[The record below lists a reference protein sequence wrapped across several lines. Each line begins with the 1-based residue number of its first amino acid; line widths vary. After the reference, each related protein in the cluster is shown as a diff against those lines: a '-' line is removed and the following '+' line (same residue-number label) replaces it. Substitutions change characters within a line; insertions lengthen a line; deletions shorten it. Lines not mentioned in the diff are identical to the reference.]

1 MEEKTC
7 GGESR
12 GMQVGMRQLLRWFG
26 IALIVISMLGPAF
39 APASYGAEASSAEDS
54 QVKTVK
60 ITTKPASGQVNRRTG
75 VVVRKSASFHSKKV
89 ARIPNNKKITMEH
102 MTFTTTKNYSRKQR
116 WFYIK
121 CGNVKGYVPVN
132 QVDHVRYQYRKVKA
146 KRNLTYRYG
155 AGYKMRKKGTLKK
168 GTTLSLCLETKAKGS
183 KTLWYRFRYGKKFY
197 FVSSKDLNLT
207 ETVRVEEDRDNN
219 TSPAKPSG
227 SGTTGTQTGNK
238 DNSTAPD
245 NKENGTN
252 PDGESTVTPP
262 ETNPSVNAT
271 VLQSNKKPM
280 AAQMPK
286 STLTAWYNSLLKMAN
301 LIETNNLKYNTGGGG
316 TTYKKGL
323 AAKKVNCATY
333 ISWSL
338 QDAGFEPSG
347 FCFYLGYGKIYD
359 QKIPKN
365 YFIKSPNYLVQ
376 TNLNMTLSDCVKKG
390 YLKPGDIVGW
400 QDGYHTMVYKHTKNG
415 KYYFFSVGPKSVAN
429 KVVHENT
436 YKANY
441 RIGVIIR
448 RIA

>member
-12 GMQVGMRQLLRWFG
+12 GIQTGMRQLLRWFV

-39 APASYGAEASSAEDS
+39 APVSYGVVANSAEDS

-60 ITTKPASGQVNRRTG
+60 ITTKPASGQINRRTG
-75 VVVRKSASFHSKKV
+75 VVVRKSASSRSKKV
-89 ARIPNNKKITMEH
+89 ARLPNNKKITMEH
-102 MTFTTTKNYSRKQR
+102 MTFTATKNYSRKQR

-121 CGNVKGYVPVN
+121 CGSVKGYVPVN
-132 QVDHVRYQYRKVKA
+132 QVDHVRYQYRQVKA

-197 FVSSKDLNLT
+197 FVSSRDLNLT
-207 ETVRVEEDRDNN
+207 ETVRIEQDRDNSSN
-219 TSPAKPSG
+219 STKPSDSG
-227 SGTTGTQTGNK
+227 SSGTQ
-238 DNSTAPD
+238 A
-245 NKENGTN
+245 
-252 PDGESTVTPP
+252 

-280 AAQMPK
+280 AVQMPK

-301 LIETNNLKYNTGGGG
+301 LIEKNNLKYDTSGGG

-323 AAKKVNCATY
+323 TKKVNCATY

-347 FCFYLGYGKIYD
+347 FCFYLGKGNIYD

-376 TNLNMTLSDCVKKG
+376 TKLNMSLADCVKKG

-400 QDGYHTMVYKHTKNG
+400 QNGYHTMVYKHTKNG

-436 YKANY
+436 YKADY

>member
-1 MEEKTC
+1 
-7 GGESR
+7 
-12 GMQVGMRQLLRWFG
+12 MQVGMRQLLRWFG

-54 QVKTVK
+54 QVKTIK
-60 ITTKPASGQVNRRTG
+60 ITTKPASGQMNRRTG
-75 VVVRKSASFHSKKV
+75 VVVRKSASSHSKKV

-121 CGNVKGYVPVN
+121 CGSVKGYVPVN
-132 QVDHVRYQYRKVKA
+132 QVNHVRYQYRKVKA
-146 KRNLTYRYG
+146 KRNLSYRYG

-168 GTTLSLCLETKAKGS
+168 GTSLSLCLETSAKGS

-207 ETVRVEEDRDNN
+207 ETVRVEEDRD
-219 TSPAKPSG
+219 SGSSSAKPSG
-227 SGTTGTQTGNK
+227 SGTTGTQTGNQ

-400 QDGYHTMVYKHTKNG
+400 QDRYHTMVYKHTKNG

>member
-12 GMQVGMRQLLRWFG
+12 GMQTGVRQLLRWFG

-39 APASYGAEASSAEDS
+39 APVSYGAEDS
-54 QVKTVK
+54 KVKTIK
-60 ITTKPASGQVNRRTG
+60 ITTKPASGQINRRMG
-75 VVVRKSASFHSKKV
+75 VVVRKSASSRSKKV
-89 ARIPNNKKITMEH
+89 ARLPNNKKITMEH
-102 MTFTTTKNYSRKQR
+102 MSFTTTKNYSRKQR

-121 CGNVKGYVPVN
+121 CGSVKGYVPVN

-207 ETVRVEEDRDNN
+207 ET
-219 TSPAKPSG
+219 
-227 SGTTGTQTGNK
+227 
-238 DNSTAPD
+238 
-245 NKENGTN
+245 
-252 PDGESTVTPP
+252 
-262 ETNPSVNAT
+262 NPSVNAT

-280 AAQMPK
+280 AVQMPK

-301 LIETNNLKYNTGGGG
+301 SIETNNLKYNTGGGG
-316 TTYKKGL
+316 TTYQKGL
-323 AAKKVNCATY
+323 KAKKVNCATY

-376 TNLNMTLSDCVKKG
+376 TNLNMSLADCVKKG

-400 QDGYHTMVYKHTKNG
+400 QNGYHTMVYKHTKNG
-415 KYYFFSVGPKSVAN
+415 KYYFFSVRPKSVAN

-436 YKANY
+436 YKASY

>member
-1 MEEKTC
+1 
-7 GGESR
+7 
-12 GMQVGMRQLLRWFG
+12 MQVGMRQLLRWFG

-39 APASYGAEASSAEDS
+39 APVSYGAEASSAEDS

-75 VVVRKSASFHSKKV
+75 VVVRKSASSHSKKV

-121 CGNVKGYVPVN
+121 CGSVKGYVPVN

-207 ETVRVEEDRDNN
+207 ETVCVEEDRDNN
-219 TSPAKPSG
+219 TSQAKPSG
-227 SGTTGTQTGNK
+227 SGTQTGNK

-245 NKENGTN
+245 NKENEIN
-252 PDGESTVTPP
+252 PDTESTVTPP

-347 FCFYLGYGKIYD
+347 FCFYLGYRKIYD

-376 TNLNMTLSDCVKKG
+376 TNLNMTLADCVKKG

-415 KYYFFSVGPKSVAN
+415 KYYFFSVGRKSVAN

>member
-1 MEEKTC
+1 
-7 GGESR
+7 
-12 GMQVGMRQLLRWFG
+12 MQVGMRQLLRWFG

-54 QVKTVK
+54 QVKTIK
-60 ITTKPASGQVNRRTG
+60 ITTKPASGQMNRRTG
-75 VVVRKSASFHSKKV
+75 VVVRKSASSHSKKV

-121 CGNVKGYVPVN
+121 CGSVKGYVPVN

-146 KRNLTYRYG
+146 KRNLSYRYG

-168 GTTLSLCLETKAKGS
+168 GTSLSLCLETSAKGS

-207 ETVRVEEDRDNN
+207 ETVRVEEDRD
-219 TSPAKPSG
+219 SGSSSAKPSG
-227 SGTTGTQTGNK
+227 SGTTGTQTGNQ

-415 KYYFFSVGPKSVAN
+415 KYYFFSVGRKSVAN

>member
-1 MEEKTC
+1 
-7 GGESR
+7 
-12 GMQVGMRQLLRWFG
+12 MQVGMRQLLRWFG
-26 IALIVISMLGPAF
+26 IALIVISMLGAAF

-54 QVKTVK
+54 QVKTIK

-75 VVVRKSASFHSKKV
+75 VVVRKSASFHSKKM

-121 CGNVKGYVPVN
+121 CGSVKGYVPVN

-146 KRNLTYRYG
+146 KRNLSYRYG

-168 GTTLSLCLETKAKGS
+168 GTSLSLCLETSAKGS

-207 ETVRVEEDRDNN
+207 ETVRVEEDRD
-219 TSPAKPSG
+219 SGSSSAKPSG
-227 SGTTGTQTGNK
+227 SGTTGTQTGNQ

-400 QDGYHTMVYKHTKNG
+400 QDGCHTMVYKHTKNG
-415 KYYFFSVGPKSVAN
+415 KYYFFSVGRKSVAN

-436 YKANY
+436 YKASY

>member
-1 MEEKTC
+1 
-7 GGESR
+7 
-12 GMQVGMRQLLRWFG
+12 MQVGMRQLLRWFG

-54 QVKTVK
+54 QVKTIK

-75 VVVRKSASFHSKKV
+75 VVVRKSASSHSKKV

-121 CGNVKGYVPVN
+121 CGSVKGYVPVN

-146 KRNLTYRYG
+146 KRNLSYRYG

-168 GTTLSLCLETKAKGS
+168 GTSLSLCLETKAKGS

-207 ETVRVEEDRDNN
+207 ETVRVEEDRD
-219 TSPAKPSG
+219 SGSSSAKPSG
-227 SGTTGTQTGNK
+227 SGTTGTQTGNQ

-347 FCFYLGYGKIYD
+347 FCFYLGYGKICD

-376 TNLNMTLSDCVKKG
+376 TNLNMTLSDCVKKE

-415 KYYFFSVGPKSVAN
+415 KYYFFSVGSKSVAN

>member
-12 GMQVGMRQLLRWFG
+12 GMRTGMRQLLRWFG

-39 APASYGAEASSAEDS
+39 APVSYGAEDS
-54 QVKTVK
+54 KVKTVK
-60 ITTKPASGQVNRRTG
+60 ITTKPASGQINRRTG
-75 VVVRKSASFHSKKV
+75 VVVRKSASSRSKKV
-89 ARIPNNKKITMEH
+89 ARLPNNKKITMEH
-102 MTFTTTKNYSRKQR
+102 MSFTSTKNYSRKQR
-116 WFYIK
+116 WFCIK
-121 CGNVKGYVPVN
+121 CGSVKGYVPVN

-146 KRNLTYRYG
+146 KRNLSYRYG

-168 GTTLSLCLETKAKGS
+168 GTSLSLCLETSAKGS

-207 ETVRVEEDRDNN
+207 ETVRVEEDRD
-219 TSPAKPSG
+219 SGSSSAKPSG
-227 SGTTGTQTGNK
+227 SGTTGTQTGNQ

-376 TNLNMTLSDCVKKG
+376 TNLNMSLSDCVKKG

-400 QDGYHTMVYKHTKNG
+400 QSGYHTMVYKHTKNG

>member
-7 GGESR
+7 RGESR
-12 GMQVGMRQLLRWFG
+12 STQTGMRQLLRRFG
-26 IALIVISMLGPAF
+26 IVLIVISMLGPAF
-39 APASYGAEASSAEDS
+39 APVSYGVEDS

-60 ITTKPASGQVNRRTG
+60 ITTKPASGQINRRTG
-75 VVVRKSASFHSKKV
+75 VVVRKSASSHSKKV
-89 ARIPNNKKITMEH
+89 ARLPNNKKITMEH

-121 CGNVKGYVPVN
+121 CGSVKGYVPVN

-207 ETVRVEEDRDNN
+207 ETVRIEPDRDNSSN
-219 TSPAKPSG
+219 STKPSG
-227 SGTTGTQTGNK
+227 SGSSGTQ
-238 DNSTAPD
+238 A
-245 NKENGTN
+245 
-252 PDGESTVTPP
+252 ES
-262 ETNPSVNAT
+262 NPSVNAT

-365 YFIKSPNYLVQ
+365 YFIQSPNYLVQ
-376 TNLNMTLSDCVKKG
+376 TNLKMSLADCVKKG

-436 YKANY
+436 YQANY

>member
-1 MEEKTC
+1 
-7 GGESR
+7 
-12 GMQVGMRQLLRWFG
+12 MQVGMRQLLRWFG

-54 QVKTVK
+54 QEKTIK

-75 VVVRKSASFHSKKV
+75 VVVRKSASSHSKKV

-121 CGNVKGYVPVN
+121 CGSVKGYVPVN

-146 KRNLTYRYG
+146 KRNLSYRYG

-168 GTTLSLCLETKAKGS
+168 GTSLSLCLETKAKGS

-207 ETVRVEEDRDNN
+207 ETVRVEEDRD
-219 TSPAKPSG
+219 SGSSSAKPSG
-227 SGTTGTQTGNK
+227 SGTTGTQTGNQ

-323 AAKKVNCATY
+323 ATKKVNCATY

-376 TNLNMTLSDCVKKG
+376 TNLNMSLADCVKKG

-400 QDGYHTMVYKHTKNG
+400 QDGCHTMVYKHTKNG
-415 KYYFFSVGPKSVAN
+415 KYYFFSVGRKSVAN

>member
-12 GMQVGMRQLLRWFG
+12 GMQTGVRQLLRWFG
-26 IALIVISMLGPAF
+26 ITLIVISMLGPAF
-39 APASYGAEASSAEDS
+39 APVSYGAEDS
-54 QVKTVK
+54 KVKTVK
-60 ITTKPASGQVNRRTG
+60 ITTKPASGQIDRRTG
-75 VVVRKSASFHSKKV
+75 AVVRKSASSRSKKV
-89 ARIPNNKKITMEH
+89 ARLPNNKKITMEH

-116 WFYIK
+116 WFHIR
-121 CGNVKGYVPVN
+121 CGSVKGYVPVN
-132 QVDHVRYQYRKVKA
+132 QVDHVRYQYRQVKA

-207 ETVRVEEDRDNN
+207 ETVRIEPDHDNN
-219 TSPAKPSG
+219 SNSTKPSG
-227 SGTTGTQTGNK
+227 SGSSGTQT
-238 DNSTAPD
+238 
-245 NKENGTN
+245 
-252 PDGESTVTPP
+252 

-280 AAQMPK
+280 AVQMPK
-286 STLTAWYNSLLKMAN
+286 ATLTAWYNSLLKMAN
-301 LIETNNLKYNTGGGG
+301 SIETNNLKYNTGGGG
-316 TTYKKGL
+316 TTYQKGL
-323 AAKKVNCATY
+323 KAKKVNCATY

-376 TNLNMTLSDCVKKG
+376 TNLNMSLADCVKKG

-436 YKANY
+436 YKASY

>member
-1 MEEKTC
+1 
-7 GGESR
+7 
-12 GMQVGMRQLLRWFG
+12 MQVGMRQLLRWFG

-54 QVKTVK
+54 QVKTIK
-60 ITTKPASGQVNRRTG
+60 ITTKPASGQMNRRTG
-75 VVVRKSASFHSKKV
+75 VVVRKSASSHSKKV

-121 CGNVKGYVPVN
+121 CGSVKGYVPVN

-146 KRNLTYRYG
+146 KRNLSYRYG

-168 GTTLSLCLETKAKGS
+168 GTSLSLCLETSAKGS

-207 ETVRVEEDRDNN
+207 ETVRVEEDRD
-219 TSPAKPSG
+219 SGSSSAKPSG
-227 SGTTGTQTGNK
+227 SGTTGTQTGNQ

-252 PDGESTVTPP
+252 TDGESTVTPP

-400 QDGYHTMVYKHTKNG
+400 QDRYHTMVYKHTKNG
-415 KYYFFSVGPKSVAN
+415 KYYFFSVGSKSVAN

>member
-12 GMQVGMRQLLRWFG
+12 GMQSGMRKLLRWFG

-39 APASYGAEASSAEDS
+39 APVSYGAEASSAEDS

-75 VVVRKSASFHSKKV
+75 VVVRKSASSRSKKV
-89 ARIPNNKKITMEH
+89 TRIPNNKKITMEH

-121 CGNVKGYVPVN
+121 CGSVKGYVPVN

-168 GTTLSLCLETKAKGS
+168 GTTLSLCLETKANGS
-183 KTLWYRFRYGKKFY
+183 KTLWYRFRLGKKFY
-197 FVSSKDLNLT
+197 FVSSNDLNLT
-207 ETVRVEEDRDNN
+207 
-219 TSPAKPSG
+219 
-227 SGTTGTQTGNK
+227 
-238 DNSTAPD
+238 D
-245 NKENGTN
+245 NKENGTK
-252 PDGESTVTPP
+252 PEGENTVTPP
-262 ETNPSVNAT
+262 EISPSVNAT

-280 AAQMPK
+280 EAQMPK

-301 LIETNNLKYNTGGGG
+301 LIKTNNLKYNTGGGG

-338 QDAGFEPSG
+338 QNAGFEPSG
-347 FCFYLGYGKIYD
+347 FCFYLGKGKIYD

-376 TNLNMTLSDCVKKG
+376 TNLNMSLADCVKKG

-415 KYYFFSVGPKSVAN
+415 KYYFFSVGPKSVAK

-436 YKANY
+436 YKASY

>member
-1 MEEKTC
+1 
-7 GGESR
+7 
-12 GMQVGMRQLLRWFG
+12 MQVGMRQLLRWFG

-39 APASYGAEASSAEDS
+39 APVSYGVEANSAEDS
-54 QVKTVK
+54 QVKTIK

-75 VVVRKSASFHSKKV
+75 VVVRKSASSHSKKV

-121 CGNVKGYVPVN
+121 CGSVKGYVPVN

-146 KRNLTYRYG
+146 KRNLSYRYG

-168 GTTLSLCLETKAKGS
+168 GTSLSLCLETSAKGS

-207 ETVRVEEDRDNN
+207 ETVRVEEDRD
-219 TSPAKPSG
+219 SGSSSAKPSG
-227 SGTTGTQTGNK
+227 SGTTGTQTGNQ

-400 QDGYHTMVYKHTKNG
+400 QDGYHTMVYKHTKTG

>member
-1 MEEKTC
+1 
-7 GGESR
+7 
-12 GMQVGMRQLLRWFG
+12 MQVGMRQLLRWFG

-54 QVKTVK
+54 QVKTIK
-60 ITTKPASGQVNRRTG
+60 ITTKPASGQMNRRTG
-75 VVVRKSASFHSKKV
+75 VVVRKSASSHSKKV

-121 CGNVKGYVPVN
+121 CGSVKGYVPVN

-146 KRNLTYRYG
+146 KRNLSYRYG

-168 GTTLSLCLETKAKGS
+168 GTSLSLCLETSAKGS

-207 ETVRVEEDRDNN
+207 ETVRVEEDRD
-219 TSPAKPSG
+219 SGSSSAKPSG
-227 SGTTGTQTGNK
+227 SGTTGTQTGNQ

-347 FCFYLGYGKIYD
+347 FCFYLGYGKIYN

>member
-12 GMQVGMRQLLRWFG
+12 GMQTGVRQLLRWFG

-39 APASYGAEASSAEDS
+39 APVSYGAEDS

-60 ITTKPASGQVNRRTG
+60 ITTKPASGQINRRTG
-75 VVVRKSASFHSKKV
+75 AVVRKSASSRSKKV
-89 ARIPNNKKITMEH
+89 ARLPNNKKITMGH

-121 CGNVKGYVPVN
+121 CGSVKGYVPVN

-207 ETVRVEEDRDNN
+207 ETVRIEPDRDNGS
-219 TSPAKPSG
+219 SPD
-227 SGTTGTQTGNK
+227 T
-238 DNSTAPD
+238 
-245 NKENGTN
+245 ENI
-252 PDGESTVTPP
+252 VTPP
-262 ETNPSVNAT
+262 KTNPSVNAT

-280 AAQMPK
+280 TAQMPK

-301 LIETNNLKYNTGGGG
+301 LIETNNLKYNTSGGG

-376 TNLNMTLSDCVKKG
+376 TNLNMSLADCVKKG

-400 QDGYHTMVYKHTKNG
+400 QNGYHTMVYKHTKNG
-415 KYYFFSVGPKSVAN
+415 KYYFFSVGPTSVAN

-436 YKANY
+436 YKASY

>member
-1 MEEKTC
+1 
-7 GGESR
+7 
-12 GMQVGMRQLLRWFG
+12 MQVGMRQLLRWFG

-39 APASYGAEASSAEDS
+39 APVSYGAEDS

-75 VVVRKSASFHSKKV
+75 VVVRKSASSHSKKV

-121 CGNVKGYVPVN
+121 CGSVKGYVPVN

-219 TSPAKPSG
+219 TSQAKPSG

-252 PDGESTVTPP
+252 PDTESTVTPP

-376 TNLNMTLSDCVKKG
+376 TNLNMTLADCVKKG

-400 QDGYHTMVYKHTKNG
+400 QDGYHTMVYKHTKND
-415 KYYFFSVGPKSVAN
+415 KYYFFSVGRKSVAN

>member
-1 MEEKTC
+1 MEEKTS

-12 GMQVGMRQLLRWFG
+12 GMQAGMRQLLRWFG

-39 APASYGAEASSAEDS
+39 APVSYGAEDS

-75 VVVRKSASFHSKKV
+75 VVVRKSASSHSKKV

-121 CGNVKGYVPVN
+121 CGSVKGYVPVN

-207 ETVRVEEDRDNN
+207 ETVRVEKDRDNN
-219 TSPAKPSG
+219 TSQAKPSG

-280 AAQMPK
+280 EAQMPK

-376 TNLNMTLSDCVKKG
+376 SNLNMTLADCVKKG

-436 YKANY
+436 YKASY

>member
-1 MEEKTC
+1 
-7 GGESR
+7 
-12 GMQVGMRQLLRWFG
+12 MQAGMRQLLRWFG

-39 APASYGAEASSAEDS
+39 APVSYGAEASSAEDS

-60 ITTKPASGQVNRRTG
+60 ITTKPASGQINRRTG
-75 VVVRKSASFHSKKV
+75 VVVRKSASSRSKKV

-121 CGNVKGYVPVN
+121 CGSVKGYVPVN

-146 KRNLTYRYG
+146 KRNLSYRYG

-168 GTTLSLCLETKAKGS
+168 GTSLSLCLETSAKGS

-207 ETVRVEEDRDNN
+207 ETVRVEEDRD
-219 TSPAKPSG
+219 SCSSSAKPSG
-227 SGTTGTQTGNK
+227 SGTTGTQTGNQ

-286 STLTAWYNSLLKMAN
+286 STLTVWYNSLLKMAN

-400 QDGYHTMVYKHTKNG
+400 QDGYHTMVYKHTKNS

>member
-1 MEEKTC
+1 
-7 GGESR
+7 
-12 GMQVGMRQLLRWFG
+12 MQTGMRQLLRWFG

-54 QVKTVK
+54 QVKTIK

-75 VVVRKSASFHSKKV
+75 VVVRKSASLHSKKV
-89 ARIPNNKKITMEH
+89 ARLPNNKKITMEH

-121 CGNVKGYVPVN
+121 CGSVKGYVPVN

-146 KRNLTYRYG
+146 KRNLSYRYG

-168 GTTLSLCLETKAKGS
+168 GTSLSLCLETSAKGS

-207 ETVRVEEDRDNN
+207 ETVRVEEDRD
-219 TSPAKPSG
+219 SGSSSAKPSG
-227 SGTTGTQTGNK
+227 SGTTGTQTGNQ

-271 VLQSNKKPM
+271 VFQSNKKPM

>member
-1 MEEKTC
+1 
-7 GGESR
+7 
-12 GMQVGMRQLLRWFG
+12 MQTGVRQLLRWFG
-26 IALIVISMLGPAF
+26 ITLIVISMLGPAF
-39 APASYGAEASSAEDS
+39 APVSYGAEDS
-54 QVKTVK
+54 KVKTVK
-60 ITTKPASGQVNRRTG
+60 ITTKPASGQIDRRTG
-75 VVVRKSASFHSKKV
+75 AVVRKSASSRSKKV
-89 ARIPNNKKITMEH
+89 ARLPNNKKITMEH

-116 WFYIK
+116 WFHIR
-121 CGNVKGYVPVN
+121 CGSVKGYVPVN
-132 QVDHVRYQYRKVKA
+132 QVDHVRYQYRQVKA

-207 ETVRVEEDRDNN
+207 ETVRIEPDHDNN
-219 TSPAKPSG
+219 SNSTKPSG
-227 SGTTGTQTGNK
+227 SGSSGTQT
-238 DNSTAPD
+238 
-245 NKENGTN
+245 
-252 PDGESTVTPP
+252 

-280 AAQMPK
+280 AVQMPK
-286 STLTAWYNSLLKMAN
+286 ATLTAWYNSLLKMAN
-301 LIETNNLKYNTGGGG
+301 SIETNNLKYNTGGGG
-316 TTYKKGL
+316 TTYQKGL
-323 AAKKVNCATY
+323 KAKKVNCATY

-376 TNLNMTLSDCVKKG
+376 TNLNMSLADCVKKG

-436 YKANY
+436 YKASY

>member
-1 MEEKTC
+1 
-7 GGESR
+7 
-12 GMQVGMRQLLRWFG
+12 MQVGMRQLLRWFG
-26 IALIVISMLGPAF
+26 IALIVISLLGPAF

-54 QVKTVK
+54 QVKTIK

-75 VVVRKSASFHSKKV
+75 VVVRKSASSRSKKV

-121 CGNVKGYVPVN
+121 CGSVKGYVPVN
-132 QVDHVRYQYRKVKA
+132 QVDHVRYQYRKVKT
-146 KRNLTYRYG
+146 KRNLSYRYG

-168 GTTLSLCLETKAKGS
+168 GTSLSLCLETSAKGS

-207 ETVRVEEDRDNN
+207 ETVRVEEDRD
-219 TSPAKPSG
+219 SGSSSAKPSG
-227 SGTTGTQTGNK
+227 SGTTGTQTGNQ

-376 TNLNMTLSDCVKKG
+376 TNLNMSLADCVKKG

-415 KYYFFSVGPKSVAN
+415 KYYFFSVGLKSVAN

>member
-1 MEEKTC
+1 
-7 GGESR
+7 
-12 GMQVGMRQLLRWFG
+12 MQVGMRQLLRWFG

-54 QVKTVK
+54 QVKTIK
-60 ITTKPASGQVNRRTG
+60 ITTKPASGQMNRRTG
-75 VVVRKSASFHSKKV
+75 VVVRKSASSHSKKV

-121 CGNVKGYVPVN
+121 CGSVKGYVPVN

-146 KRNLTYRYG
+146 KRNLSYRYG

-168 GTTLSLCLETKAKGS
+168 GTSLSLCLETSAKRS

-207 ETVRVEEDRDNN
+207 ETVRVEEDRD
-219 TSPAKPSG
+219 SGSSSAKPSG
-227 SGTTGTQTGNK
+227 SGTTGTQTGNQ

>member
-1 MEEKTC
+1 
-7 GGESR
+7 
-12 GMQVGMRQLLRWFG
+12 MQVGMRQLLRWFG

-54 QVKTVK
+54 QVKTIK

-75 VVVRKSASFHSKKV
+75 VVVRKSASSHSKKV

-121 CGNVKGYVPVN
+121 CGSVKGYVPVN

-146 KRNLTYRYG
+146 KRNLSYRYG

-168 GTTLSLCLETKAKGS
+168 GTSLSLCLETSAKGS
-183 KTLWYRFRYGKKFY
+183 MTLWYRFRYGKKFY

-207 ETVRVEEDRDNN
+207 ETVRVEEDRD
-219 TSPAKPSG
+219 SGSSSAKPSG
-227 SGTTGTQTGNK
+227 SGTTGTQTGNQ

-400 QDGYHTMVYKHTKNG
+400 QDGYHTMVYKHTKTG

>member
-12 GMQVGMRQLLRWFG
+12 GIQTGMRQLLRWFG

-39 APASYGAEASSAEDS
+39 APVSYGVEANSAEDS

-60 ITTKPASGQVNRRTG
+60 ITTKPASGQINRRMG
-75 VVVRKSASFHSKKV
+75 VVVRKSASSRSKKV
-89 ARIPNNKKITMEH
+89 ARLPNNKKITMEH

-116 WFYIK
+116 WFHIR
-121 CGNVKGYVPVN
+121 CGSVKGYVPVN
-132 QVDHVRYQYRKVKA
+132 QVDHVRYQYRQVKA

-207 ETVRVEEDRDNN
+207 ETVRIEPDRDNN
-219 TSPAKPSG
+219 SNSTKPSENG
-227 SGTTGTQTGNK
+227 NTGTQT
-238 DNSTAPD
+238 D
-245 NKENGTN
+245 NKGNETKPDTENA
-252 PDGESTVTPP
+252 VTPP

-280 AAQMPK
+280 TAQMPK

-301 LIETNNLKYNTGGGG
+301 LIEKNNLKYNTSGGG
-316 TTYKKGL
+316 TTYQKGL
-323 AAKKVNCATY
+323 KAKKVNCATY

-376 TNLNMTLSDCVKKG
+376 TNLNMSLSDCVKKG

-400 QDGYHTMVYKHTKNG
+400 QSGYHTMVYKHTKNG
-415 KYYFFSVGPKSVAN
+415 KYYFFSVGSKSVAN

>member
-1 MEEKTC
+1 
-7 GGESR
+7 
-12 GMQVGMRQLLRWFG
+12 MQVGMRQLLRWFG

-54 QVKTVK
+54 QEKTIK

-75 VVVRKSASFHSKKV
+75 VVVRKSASSHSKKV

-121 CGNVKGYVPVN
+121 CGSVKGYVPVN

-146 KRNLTYRYG
+146 KRNLSYRYG

-168 GTTLSLCLETKAKGS
+168 GTSLSLCLETKAKGS

-207 ETVRVEEDRDNN
+207 ETVRVEEDRD
-219 TSPAKPSG
+219 SGSSSAKPSG
-227 SGTTGTQTGNK
+227 SGTTGTQTGNQ

-376 TNLNMTLSDCVKKG
+376 TNLNMSLADCVKKG

-400 QDGYHTMVYKHTKNG
+400 QDEYHTMVYKHTKNG
-415 KYYFFSVGPKSVAN
+415 KYYFFSVGLKSVAN

>member
-1 MEEKTC
+1 
-7 GGESR
+7 
-12 GMQVGMRQLLRWFG
+12 MQVGMRQLLRWFG

-54 QVKTVK
+54 QVKTIK

-75 VVVRKSASFHSKKV
+75 VVVRKSASSHSKKV

-121 CGNVKGYVPVN
+121 CGSVKGYVPVN

-146 KRNLTYRYG
+146 KRNLSYRYG

-168 GTTLSLCLETKAKGS
+168 GTTLSLCLETRAKGS
-183 KTLWYRFRYGKKFY
+183 KILWYRFRYGKKFY

-207 ETVRVEEDRDNN
+207 ETVRVEEDRD
-219 TSPAKPSG
+219 SCSSSAKPSG
-227 SGTTGTQTGNK
+227 SGTTGTQTGNQ

-390 YLKPGDIVGW
+390 YLKPGDIVGC
-400 QDGYHTMVYKHTKNG
+400 QDVYHTMVYKHTKNG